1 VYDAGMKKA
10 LLLVA
15 FCLVSAA
22 TFAAGKTLDVW
33 VIDTEGGKAVLIVSP
48 AGQSML
54 IDTGFPG
61 SNDRDTNRILEACR
75 LAGVKKLDVLLTT
88 HYDLDH
94 VSNTPSLVA
103 KLPVALFVD
112 HGAAVVSDPRTSAA
126 VSSYDGLWTQ
136 ARHLVVKPGD
146 RIPFAGVDVQVLAS
160 AFATLKTPLK
170 GAGQPNSACSG
181 VQPRTWERTNEDN
194 SENAASVATLFT
206 FGSFR
211 MLDMGDLTWNRE
223 MQLMCPDNRVGT
235 VDLYLVNHH
244 GADLS
249 NNPALVNGIRARV
262 AVMNNGARKGG
273 SASVVALLKA
283 APGLQGFYMLHR
295 SVSAANDN
303 PPEAFLA
310 NLDSGSDGNWIRI
323 SAQKNRTMVVTN
335 GRTGESRTY
344 KR

>member
-1 VYDAGMKKA
+1 MKKA
-10 LLLVA
+10 LLVVVV
-15 FCLVSAA
+15 CLVSAA

-112 HGAAVVSDPRTSAA
+112 HGAAVVSDPRTTAA
-126 VSSYDGLWTQ
+126 VSSYDGLWAQ

-160 AFATLKTPLK
+160 AFVTLKTPLK
-170 GAGQPNSACSG
+170 RAGKLNSACAG

>member
-1 VYDAGMKKA
+1 
-10 LLLVA
+10 
-15 FCLVSAA
+15 
-22 TFAAGKTLDVW
+22 
-33 VIDTEGGKAVLIVSP
+33 
-48 AGQSML
+48 
-54 IDTGFPG
+54 
-61 SNDRDTNRILEACR
+61 
-75 LAGVKKLDVLLTT
+75 
-88 HYDLDH
+88 
-94 VSNTPSLVA
+94 
-103 KLPVALFVD
+103 
-112 HGAAVVSDPRTSAA
+112 
-126 VSSYDGLWTQ
+126 
-136 ARHLVVKPGD
+136 
-146 RIPFAGVDVQVLAS
+146 VQVLAS
-160 AFATLKTPLK
+160 AFAALKTPLK
-170 GAGQPNSACSG
+170 KAGKPNPACTG
-181 VQPRTWERTNEDN
+181 VQPRTWERTDEDK

-223 MQLMCPDNRVGT
+223 MQLMCPANLIGT

-249 NNPALVNGIRARV
+249 NNPALVNAIRARV

-295 SVSAANDN
+295 SGSAANDN
-303 PPEAFLA
+303 PPEASIA
-310 NLDSGSDGNWIRI
+310 NLDGGSDGNWIRI

>member
-1 VYDAGMKKA
+1 MKRA
-10 LLLVA
+10 LLLLV
-15 FCLVSAA
+15 FCLATAA
-22 TFAAGKTLDVW
+22 TLAAAKTLDIW

-75 LAGVKKLDVLLTT
+75 LAGVKQLDILLTT

-112 HGAAVVSDPRTSAA
+112 HGPAVVSDPRTTAA
-126 VSSYDGLWTQ
+126 VSAYDALWSQ

-160 AFATLKTPLK
+160 AFATLEKPLK
-170 GAGQPNSACSG
+170 GAGQPNPACAG
-181 VQPRTWERTNEDN
+181 VQPRTWERGDEDK

-223 MQLMCPDNRVGT
+223 MQLMCPDNPIGT

-244 GADLS
+244 GSDLS
-249 NNPALVNGIRARV
+249 NNPALVNAIRGRV

-273 SASVVALLKA
+273 SASVVALMKA

-295 SVSAANDN
+295 SMSAADNN
-303 PPEAFLA
+303 PPDAFLA
-310 NLDSGSDGNWIRI
+310 NVDSASDGNWIKI
-323 SAQKNRTMVVTN
+323 SAENHGTMVVTN
-335 GRTGESRTY
+335 GRTGEAKTY
-344 KR
+344 QR

>member
-1 VYDAGMKKA
+1 MKKA
-10 LLLVA
+10 LLVVV

-22 TFAAGKTLDVW
+22 AFAAGKTLDVW
-33 VIDTEGGKAVLIVSP
+33 VIDTEGGKAVLVVSP

-75 LAGVKKLDVLLTT
+75 LAGVKKLDILLTT

-112 HGAAVVSDPRTSAA
+112 HGPAVVSDSRTAAA
-126 VSSYDGLWTQ
+126 VSAYDALWAQ
-136 ARHLVVKPGD
+136 AKHLVVKPGD
-146 RIPFAGVDVQVLAS
+146 RIPFAGVDVHVLAS
-160 AFATLKTPLK
+160 AFATLKAPLK
-170 GAGQPNSACSG
+170 GAGRPNAACAA
-181 VQPRTWERTNEDN
+181 VQPRTWERTNEDI
-194 SENAASVATLFT
+194 SENAASVATLYT

-223 MQLMCPDNRVGT
+223 MQLMCPDNPIGT

-249 NNPALVNGIRARV
+249 NNPALVNAIRARV

-273 SASVVALLKA
+273 AASVVALMKA

-295 SVSAANDN
+295 SASAANDN
-303 PPEAFLA
+303 PPEPFIA
-310 NLDSGSDGNWIRI
+310 NLDGGPDGNWIRI
-323 SAQKNRTMVVTN
+323 SAQKNRTMVITN